1 MLDKTSMDA
10 TSTDEVNGAEL
21 LSFIERAERLHE
33 ERKAI
38 ASDISD
44 IFAEAKG
51 RGYDVKTLKA
61 IIKDRALDPAQR
73 TEAEILKDLY
83 EAALSRA
90 RT

>member
-1 MLDKTSMDA
+1 MDA
-10 TSTDEVNGAEL
+10 ETVNGAEL
-21 LSFIERAERLHE
+21 LSFIERVERLHE

-51 RGYDVKTLKA
+51 RGYCVKTLKE
-61 IIKDRALDPAQR
+61 IIKDRAMDPAQR
-73 TEAEILKDLY
+73 SEAEILKDLY
-83 EAALSRA
+83 ETALARA